1 MFDTSGNEKNI
12 TGRTSMSL
20 ACDHNFADS
29 GVNKVKLILGMW
41 RLRITAKRR
50 VKLN

>member
-1 MFDTSGNEKNI
+1 MLDASSNEKNI

-20 ACDHNFADS
+20 PRDHDFPSAS
-29 GVNKVKLILGMW
+29 VNKVKLILGVW